1 MRFFLLVVLLLLA
14 GCSSTPPSSS
24 SEQSENKSY
33 SGFLA
38 DYSNLSVVDSED
50 SDHVQRYVSPLLSS
64 RGYTKIMLDP
74 ISFYPAPPVT
84 DQASAETLTNI
95 SKYANEYMIG
105 LLKDKDYFTT
115 VPGENTLRLKIALTA
130 VSMQDKELSAYQY
143 IPIAFVANAVRG
155 GLDDL
160 EIALQ
165 VESETVDSLT
175 GEPLMQSIRR
185 GVTGTV
191 DNADA
196 QLTVDNVK
204 PLLER
209 WSKTAAAMSQQLF
222 ETDQ

>member
-1 MRFFLLVVLLLLA
+1 MRVFSLIAILLLV
-14 GCSSTPPSSS
+14 GCSSTPSSNIP
-24 SEQSENKSY
+24 EETENKRY

-38 DYSNLSVVDSED
+38 DYSHLTVVDSDD
-50 SDHVQRYVSPLLSS
+50 SDHVQRYVSPLLST
-64 RGYTKIMLDP
+64 RGYTKLMLDP

-84 DQASAETLTNI
+84 DQASAETLTDI
-95 SKYANEYMIG
+95 AKYANQYMFE

-115 VPGENTLRLKIALTA
+115 EPGENTLRLKIALTA

-175 GEPLMQSIRR
+175 GEPLMQSVRR
-185 GVTGTV
+185 GIAGTL
-191 DNADA
+191 DSTEA
-196 QLTVDNVK
+196 QLTVDTVK

-209 WSKTAAAMSQQLF
+209 WSNTAEAMSQQLF
-222 ETDQ
+222 DSNK